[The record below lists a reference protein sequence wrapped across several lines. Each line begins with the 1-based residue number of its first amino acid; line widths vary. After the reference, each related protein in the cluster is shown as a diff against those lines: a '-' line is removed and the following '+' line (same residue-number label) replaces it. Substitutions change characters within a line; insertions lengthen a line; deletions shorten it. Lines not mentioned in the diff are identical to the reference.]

1 MSDLSIEAGHE
12 KPGKEENSAYGEPES
27 IISGHF
33 HKSQN
38 TRYLPRGPV
47 KPKKTMCSVMSI
59 SFLTPWTIV
68 CQAPCSWTSLGKK
81 TAVGCHFLLQ
91 GIFPTQELNLSLL
104 HWQVDSLPLSHQG
117 SPLMWKTQGDASSIP
132 GWGTKILYASW

>member
-47 KPKKTMCSVMSI
+47 RPKKTMCSVMSI
-59 SFLTPWTIV
+59 SFLTPWTV
-68 CQAPCSWTSLGKK
+68 AHQGSLSMDFPG
-81 TAVGCHFLLQ
+81 TNTGVGCHFLFQ
-91 GIFPTQELNLSLL
+91 GIFLTQGLNLSLL
-104 HWQVDSLPLSHQG
+104 HWQVDSLPMCHLG
-117 SPLMWKTQGDASSIP
+117 SPRDICLYSCMHTHMTWDILASKNS
-132 GWGTKILYASW
+132 